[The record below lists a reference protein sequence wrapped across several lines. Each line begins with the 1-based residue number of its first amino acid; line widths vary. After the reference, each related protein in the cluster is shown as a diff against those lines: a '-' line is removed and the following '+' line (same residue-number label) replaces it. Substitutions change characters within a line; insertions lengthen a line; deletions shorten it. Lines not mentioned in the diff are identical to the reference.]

1 MNSPAARRCDVAIVG
16 GGMVGASLALA
27 LAGTRHNVVL
37 IEALAPGSAA
47 QPSFDDR
54 STALGNGARQI
65 LRTLGV
71 WDEIAAAAAP
81 IREIHVSDA
90 GHFGFARLNAAEH
103 ELAAFGYVVGNRQ
116 LGAALWRALSGCPQI
131 ELRSPASVSALTIS
145 PEWAQLTVHS
155 GQAQPGAHDG
165 NGNDA
170 GGGALLQA
178 RLVVAADGAHSLV
191 KQAAGIDSSASDY
204 QQVAV
209 VANIRTDRSAR
220 GIAFERFTASG
231 PLALLPLAD
240 GAYTVVW
247 TLPPE
252 LARAMCECG
261 AGEFIR
267 ALQRSFGWR
276 AGQLREVGRRAS
288 YPLSLVRAQDVTA
301 GRVALIGNAAQALH
315 PVAAQ
320 GFNLG
325 LRDAATLSELI
336 ATADDPG
343 APAVLARFAQ
353 RREADRG
360 GMIAFTDQL
369 VKLFSARR
377 GAAIAA
383 RNIGLLLFDLSAPA
397 KRALSRLSWGFGGA
411 LPRLSRG
418 LPLPR

>member
-1 MNSPAARRCDVAIVG
+1 VNSPAARRCDVAIVG

-27 LAGTRHNVVL
+27 LAGTRHKVVL
-37 IEALAPGSAA
+37 IEALSPGSAA

-65 LRTLGV
+65 LQTLGV

-103 ELAAFGYVVGNRQ
+103 ELAAFGYVVSNRH
-116 LGAALWRALSGCPQI
+116 LGAVLWRALSGCPQV
-131 ELRSPASVSALTIS
+131 ELRSPARVSALAIT
-145 PEWAQLTVHS
+145 PEWAQLAIHS
-155 GQAQPGAHDG
+155 GEAQSDPRDG
-165 NGNDA
+165 DGD
-170 GGGALLQA
+170 GLVEA
-178 RLVVAADGAHSLV
+178 RLVVAADGAHSLI
-191 KQAAGIDSSASDY
+191 KQAAGIGSSESDY

-209 VANIRTDRSAR
+209 VANIRTDHSAR

-247 TLPPE
+247 TLAPE
-252 LARAMCECG
+252 LAQAMCDCD
-261 AGEFIR
+261 AAEFCR

-276 AGQLREVGRRAS
+276 AGQLRAVGRRAS
-288 YPLSLVRAQDVTA
+288 YPLSLVRAQDLTA

-383 RNIGLLLFDLSAPA
+383 RNLGLLLFDLSAPA

-418 LPLPR
+418 LALPR